1 MAELRLGPLLRYVD
15 GSSAT
20 FWVET
25 SRPCTAEVRCADG
38 ARGSAETFQVDGHH
52 YALVPVDGLTP
63 GTVRTYEVVLDGTTV
78 WPLPDS
84 PFPPSVVRTPE
95 PDAPVRVTF
104 GSCRWAA
111 PPADEKDPVG
121 PDALDTLAARIAAD
135 PDGERPDVL
144 LLLGDQ
150 VYADEVS
157 RATREWIAARR
168 GLADPPGNQVADY
181 EEYTRLYYE
190 SWLDPE
196 IRWLLSTVPSCMIFD
211 DHDVIDDWNTSA
223 AWVADMRAT
232 PWWRERV
239 LSGLMS
245 YWVHQHLGNLSPRE
259 LSEDLL
265 YAAVRETPDGTDV
278 LRAFAAQADADPASV
293 RWSYR
298 RDFGR
303 TRVLMLDTRAA
314 RVLEESNRS
323 MLDPGEERW
332 LREQALDAPGS
343 YDHLLIGT
351 SLPWLLPHLVHD
363 AETWNAALCRGERG
377 ARWARFG
384 EGLRRRADLEHWAA
398 FPSSFESLTA
408 LIAEAGS
415 GTRSLEDAAAATP
428 AGAGAE
434 TAGAEAAGAEDGT
447 GAGTAAVGAGAET
460 SVAEVA
466 GAGAGTAAVGAV
478 AETSVAEVA
487 GAGDGTGAGTAAV
500 GAGAATEAGA
510 GGGTEA
516 GANAGAGV
524 GAGAGAGTV
533 IGAGAGTVIGAGAG
547 TGAPATVLVL
557 SGDVHHAYVAEPF
570 WPGRRLE
577 ATVLQLTCSPVHNR
591 IPLSIRLGFRFGW
604 SRLARTLGH
613 RLARHGRC
621 ARPPVD
627 WRKTGG
633 PWFGNQ
639 LMTLTLRGRS
649 ATLRLEQAL
658 EVRGGSGRSGDAT
671 AGRVRLTTVTE
682 SVLTPLTPQ

>member
-20 FWVET
+20 FWVEA

-38 ARGSAETFQVDGHH
+38 ARGEARTFQVAGHH
-52 YALVPVDGLTP
+52 YALVPVSGLTP
-63 GTVRTYEVVLDGTTV
+63 GTASSYEILLDGAVV
-78 WPLPDS
+78 WPLPGS
-84 PFPPSVVRTPE
+84 PHPPSVVRTPE
-95 PDAPVRVTF
+95 EGGAVRVTF

-121 PDALDTLAARIAAD
+121 PDALDTLAARIASD
-135 PDGERPDVL
+135 PEAERPDVL

-157 RATREWIAARR
+157 KATRAWIAARR

-211 DHDVIDDWNTSA
+211 DHDVVDDWNTSA
-223 AWVADMRAT
+223 AWLADMRAT

-259 LSEDLL
+259 LSDDLL
-265 YAAVRETPDGTDV
+265 YAAVRATPDGTDV
-278 LRAFAAQADADPASV
+278 LRAFAAQTDADPSSV

-303 TRVLMLDTRAA
+303 TRLLMLDTRAA
-314 RVLEESNRS
+314 RVLEEQGRA
-323 MLDPGEERW
+323 MLDPGEAEW
-332 LREQALDAPGS
+332 LREQTLDAPGS

-351 SLPWLLPHLVHD
+351 SLPWLLPPLVHD
-363 AETWNAALCRGERG
+363 AEAWNAALCRGERG

-384 EGLRRRADLEHWAA
+384 EDLRRRADLEHWAA
-398 FPSSFESLTA
+398 FPESFEELTA

-415 GTRSLEDAAAATP
+415 GAK
-428 AGAGAE
+428 
-434 TAGAEAAGAEDGT
+434 
-447 GAGTAAVGAGAET
+447 
-460 SVAEVA
+460 
-466 GAGAGTAAVGAV
+466 
-478 AETSVAEVA
+478 
-487 GAGDGTGAGTAAV
+487 
-500 GAGAATEAGA
+500 
-510 GGGTEA
+510 
-516 GANAGAGV
+516 
-524 GAGAGAGTV
+524 
-533 IGAGAGTVIGAGAG
+533 
-547 TGAPATVLVL
+547 APATVCVL
-557 SGDVHHAYVAEPF
+557 SGDVHHAYIAEPH
-570 WPGRRLE
+570 WPDPDRQPVAR
-577 ATVLQLTCSPVHNR
+577 VLQLTCSPVHNS

-604 SRLARTLGH
+604 SGLGRAIGH
-613 RLARHGRC
+613 RFARHAGC
-621 ARPPVD
+621 AHPAVD
-627 WRKTGG
+627 WRKIGG

-639 LMTLTLRGRS
+639 LMTLTLHGRS
-649 ATLRLEQAL
+649 ASLRLDQARERRDGNARL
-658 EVRGGSGRSGDAT
+658 EPV
-671 AGRVRLTTVTE
+671 VE
-682 SVLTPLTPQ
+682 SVLSP